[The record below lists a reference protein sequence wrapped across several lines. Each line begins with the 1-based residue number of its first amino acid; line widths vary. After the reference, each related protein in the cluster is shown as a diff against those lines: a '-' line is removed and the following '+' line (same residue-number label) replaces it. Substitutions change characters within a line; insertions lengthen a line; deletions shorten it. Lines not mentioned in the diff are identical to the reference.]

1 MKTAVAAV
9 SEHRAAYI
17 FTVYQ
22 NMPLFYKKKN
32 TNCTE
37 NLCFSFILQNKI
49 HITSFKPFV
58 DNINNLVNFEKNC
71 KKLLKNEEK
80 HIYSLP
86 LSNGHDIIIIVFKV
100 KFFFDH
106 SDTYNAPI
114 DVFDFSVIKTSLLA
128 STHILPAT
136 YTNVC
141 CSARFQKNSYCAKQK
156 QVLGEEKRMIFLKFI

>member
-1 MKTAVAAV
+1 MILKNFALV
-9 SEHRAAYI
+9 
-17 FTVYQ
+17 
-22 NMPLFYKKKN
+22 LFYKKR
-32 TNCTE
+32 
-37 NLCFSFILQNKI
+37 I

-58 DNINNLVNFEKNC
+58 DNINTLVNFEKNC
-71 KKLLKNEEK
+71 QKLLKNEEK

-86 LSNGHDIIIIVFKV
+86 LSNGHDIMIIVFQV
-100 KFFFDH
+100 KNFFDH

-136 YTNVC
+136 YTKVC

-156 QVLGEEKRMIFLKFI
+156 QVLGEEKRMIFLKFIQICRHLSYFYSTSIW